1 MKTKNMKKIVMS
13 IICIAVFTLFLKPM
27 VSKADELEEP
37 EEQIIEDEYSTV
49 SSAYCSLSI
58 SAGTATVTSSVCG
71 KSGTTSISV
80 TVYLEKL
87 TGGMWHVYT
96 SWSHSDVSDLSSS
109 DSTSVSNG
117 VYRVRMH
124 VEASGDKGTDSF
136 DVTGN
141 TVEY

>member
-1 MKTKNMKKIVMS
+1 MKNRNIIRLVVTIV
-13 IICIAVFTLFLKPM
+13 CVAVFMVILKP
-27 VSKADELEEP
+27 SLLKADELDTP
-37 EEQIIEDEYSTV
+37 EEQIIEDVYTTV

-58 SAGTATVTSSVCG
+58 SSGTASATAVVYG

-96 SWSHSDVSDLSSS
+96 SWSHSASSDLSSS

>member
-1 MKTKNMKKIVMS
+1 MKIKIIKKTVIA
-13 IICIAVFTLFLKPM
+13 IICIAVVMVALKPL
-27 VSKADELEEP
+27 VSKADELDTP
-37 EEQIIEDEYSTV
+37 EEQIIENEYTTV
-49 SSAYCSLSI
+49 SSAGCSLSI

-80 TVYLEKL
+80 TIYLEKL

>member
-96 SWSHSDVSDLSSS
+96 SWSHSASSDLSSS

>member
-1 MKTKNMKKIVMS
+1 MKNRNIIRLVVTIVYV
-13 IICIAVFTLFLKPM
+13 AVFMVIMKP
-27 VSKADELEEP
+27 SLLKADELDTP
-37 EEQIIEDEYSTV
+37 EEQIIEDVYTTV

-58 SAGTATVTSSVCG
+58 SSGTASATAVVYG

-80 TVYLEKL
+80 TVNLEKL

-96 SWSHSDVSDLSSS
+96 SWSKSTSSDLSSS

-136 DVTGN
+136 DVTSN

>member
-1 MKTKNMKKIVMS
+1 MKNRNIIRLVVTIVYV
-13 IICIAVFTLFLKPM
+13 AVFMVILKP
-27 VSKADELEEP
+27 SLLKADELDTP
-37 EEQIIEDEYSTV
+37 EEQIIEDVYTTV

-58 SAGTATVTSSVCG
+58 SSGTASATAVVYG

-80 TVYLEKL
+80 TVNLEKL

-96 SWSHSDVSDLSSS
+96 SWSKSTSSDLSSS